1 MARAGVGVLAAPS
14 RRGAGRQSVRL
25 PWFDSVLADIGDDQS
40 ITQAIISIVTT
51 LIIISIIHHTLMA
64 SYLHPDRIT
73 QSLSTFSSHI
83 GRVRRIID
91 AAETSS
97 AALVLLDEVCRP
109 RRISRRIAS

>member
-40 ITQAIISIVTT
+40 ITQASISIVMT
-51 LIIISIIHHTLMA
+51 LIIIIIIIRHVLMA
-64 SYLHPDRIT
+64 SHFHPDRIA

-91 AAETSS
+91 AAETST
-97 AALVLLDEVCRP
+97 AALVLLDEVLP
-109 RRISRRIAS
+109 TSANTLGE